1 MTNRCILIFPQFENV
16 SVIDK
21 IRKKYD
27 PNYNNVFPH
36 ITLVFP
42 FESDISKE
50 QLLSH
55 VKIKLQQTKCFCLKL
70 GNLVKKNSRGYYL
83 MLEVTEGS
91 DKVKELHQK
100 LYEGIL
106 APFKPKWQDGFMPHM
121 TIGQFEDEAEL
132 YAAYDSLSGIDEQF
146 SARIC
151 SVSVEVIGSKSESII
166 EFELPLLD

>member
-16 SVIDK
+16 SVIDE
-21 IRKKYD
+21 IRRKYD
-27 PNYNNVFPH
+27 PNYFNVLPH

-50 QLLSH
+50 QLIAH
-55 VKIKLQQTKCFCLKL
+55 IKNKLQKTKCFCLKL
-70 GNLVKKNSRGYYL
+70 GNLIKKHSKEYYL

-91 DKVKELHQK
+91 NKVKELHEN

-106 APFKPKWQDGFMPHM
+106 TPFKPSWPDGFMPHM
-121 TIGQFEDEAEL
+121 TVGQFEDEAGLE
-132 YAAYDSLSGIDEQF
+132 AAYDSLSGIDEQF

-151 SVSVEVIGSKSESII
+151 RVSVEIIGNNSESII